1 MNQFVIATEVN
12 GIVMHLALPL
22 MTRLQAES
30 KAKTLRELAPATP
43 IYVVN
48 KASE

>member
-1 MNQFVIATEVN
+1 MTQYAIATEVN

-22 MTRLQAES
+22 MTRLQAEQ
-30 KAKTLRELAPATP
+30 KANTLRELSPATP

-48 KASE
+48 KTSE

>member
-30 KAKTLRELAPATP
+30 KAKTLRELSPATP